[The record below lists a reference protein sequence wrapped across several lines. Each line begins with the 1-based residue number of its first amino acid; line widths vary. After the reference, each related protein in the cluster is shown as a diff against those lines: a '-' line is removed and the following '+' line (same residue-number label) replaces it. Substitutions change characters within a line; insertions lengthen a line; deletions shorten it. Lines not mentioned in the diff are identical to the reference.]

1 MNIVGVILARG
12 GSKRVPR
19 KNVKLLCGKPL
30 IAYTI
35 ETAKKSKY
43 INKVVLSTEDYEI
56 KQVGRTF
63 GAEIVDRPMELA
75 QDETKS
81 APCVVHAIEELK
93 KQGYDPDIVVLL
105 QPTTP
110 TKTVEMLDSV
120 IEKLISSDY
129 DSVFTGHKVSYT
141 MALWKKC
148 HNGKTV
154 GLYDYHLRPR
164 WQDVHLNEEIWAEN
178 GAIYAIKADAFSKHN
193 DFIGE
198 NPYIVE
204 THGIIDIDTEEDFRH
219 VEEIIMGRSQSSEID
234 VEV

>member
-30 IAYTI
+30 VAYTI

-43 INKVVLSTEDYEI
+43 INKVVLSTEDFEI

-63 GAEIVDRPMELA
+63 GADIVDRPFELA

-81 APCVVHAIEELK
+81 APCVAHAIEELRK
-93 KQGYDPDIVVLL
+93 DGYDPDIVILL

-110 TKTVEMLDSV
+110 TKTTEMLDSV
-120 IEKLISSDY
+120 IEKLLSSDF

-148 HNGKTV
+148 HDGKTV

-178 GAIYAIKADAFSKHN
+178 GAIYAIKAAAFDKHK

-198 NPYIVE
+198 DPYIFE
-204 THGIIDIDTEEDFRH
+204 TPYIIDIDTEEDFQKA
-219 VEEIIMGRSQSSEID
+219 EEVIMGQSHSVEVD